1 MSGFEIAGVIL
12 GAVPL
17 AIAALKQY
25 KTAHE
30 MKRSFK
36 LKSLYIDRLIGTLEE
51 QEYYF
56 ETEFDM
62 ILRAAGC
69 RPQDISTI
77 SLEHLKKR
85 LLENDTAEELRKYLG
100 RGYDPY
106 NKALIRCGTSLG
118 DIVRS
123 IGGLVP
129 GSPVSDRNPEE
140 LTTVI

>member
-1 MSGFEIAGVIL
+1 MSGFEIAGLIL
-12 GAVPL
+12 GVVPL
-17 AIAALKQY
+17 TIAALKQY
-25 KTAHE
+25 QTAHE
-30 MKRSFK
+30 MIRLFK
-36 LKSLYIDRLIGTLEE
+36 FKSPYIDRLIEALEE

-56 ETEFDM
+56 ETEFEM

-69 RPQDISTI
+69 RPQDVSTI
-77 SLEHLKKR
+77 SVEYLKQI
-85 LLENDTAEELRKYLG
+85 LLENDTAEKLRKYLD

-118 DIVRS
+118 EIVRS

-129 GSPVSDRNPEE
+129 GSPVSDENPGE